1 MTQTSST
8 FTQSSPAL
16 TVVAGTSVGLIPWVR
31 LLQTAVF
38 CSNVHELADELQASR
53 ATVLDS
59 IEALTLVQ
67 TDCLGEVFR
76 LRELASA

>member
-1 MTQTSST
+1 MLLQTNHSAKSL
-8 FTQSSPAL
+8 PAL
-16 TVVAGTSVGLIPWVR
+16 TVVAGTAVELIPWVK

-38 CSNVHELADELQASR
+38 CHTATELADELQVNHQV
-53 ATVLDS
+53 VLDS

-67 TDCLGEVFR
+67 TDTLGEVFR

>member
-1 MTQTSST
+1 MNPATTQTA
-8 FTQSSPAL
+8 PVL
-16 TVVAGTSVGLIPWVR
+16 TVIAGTSVGLIPWVK

-38 CSNVHELADELQASR
+38 CSNVNELTTELESDKE
-53 ATVLDS
+53 TVLES
-59 IEALTLVQ
+59 IEALTLVE

>member
-1 MTQTSST
+1 MIPTTT
-8 FTQSSPAL
+8 ALTTPVL

-38 CSNVHELADELQASR
+38 CHNANELADELHTTR
-53 ATVLDS
+53 ATVLES
-59 IEALTLVQ
+59 IEALSLVE

>member
-8 FTQSSPAL
+8 LTQSLPAL
-16 TVVAGTSVGLIPWVR
+16 TLVAGTSVGLIPWVR

-38 CSNVHELADELQASR
+38 CHNANELAEELQVSR

-59 IEALTLVQ
+59 IEALTLVE
-67 TDCLGEVFR
+67 TDTLGEVFR

>member
-1 MTQTSST
+1 MIPST
-8 FTQSSPAL
+8 VLITPVL

-38 CSNVHELADELQASR
+38 CSNVNELTTELESDKE
-53 ATVLDS
+53 TVLES
-59 IEALTLVQ
+59 IEALTLVE
-67 TDCLGEVFR
+67 TDTLGEVFR